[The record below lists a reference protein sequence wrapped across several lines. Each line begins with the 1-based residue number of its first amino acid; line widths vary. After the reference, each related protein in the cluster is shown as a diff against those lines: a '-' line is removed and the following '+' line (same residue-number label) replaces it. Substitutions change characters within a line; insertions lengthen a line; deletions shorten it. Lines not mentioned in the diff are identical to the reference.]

1 MNKGTILCYKRAMTD
16 ETKTD
21 EPGGGERI
29 AKVLARAGIA
39 SRRDAEKMI
48 AEGRV
53 KVGGATL
60 TTPAFKVPPG
70 AVIQVD
76 GKVVGGAEPTRLW
89 RYHKPPG
96 LVTTHRDEK
105 GRLTVFDSLPPGM
118 PRVISIG
125 RLDLTSEGL
134 LLLTNDGA
142 LARRLELPETGW
154 LRRYRVRF
162 FGNVGQ
168 DELDKLKHGITADGV
183 RYGPIEAVLERSKG
197 QNSWAMVSLRE
208 GKNREVRKVF
218 EHLGLKVSR
227 LIRVAYGPF
236 QLGDLGEGEVAE
248 VSGKVLK
255 EQLGLARNPNRMAGA
270 GAPRTTANV
279 AASASAPPAGAAPR
293 AAKPARPRPARERSE
308 RTPHAL
314 ETRRPDAPRGKPGGH
329 GAPPRGKPAHKGP
342 TRRDGPGGKDARGP
356 KPRTPR

>member
-1 MNKGTILCYKRAMTD
+1 MTD
-16 ETKTD
+16 ETTTETQD
-21 EPGGGERI
+21 GGERI

-53 KVGGATL
+53 KVGGETL
-60 TTPAFKVPPG
+60 TTPAYKVAPG
-70 AVIQVD
+70 AIIQVD
-76 GKVVGGAEPTRLW
+76 GKIVAGAQPTRLW

-96 LVTTHRDEK
+96 LVTSHRDEK
-105 GRLTVFDSLPPGM
+105 GRLTVFDSLPPTM

-154 LRRYRVRF
+154 IRRYRVRF
-162 FGNVGQ
+162 FGNVAQ
-168 DELDKLKHGITADGV
+168 SELDKLKDGITADGV

-197 QNSWAMVSLRE
+197 QNSWAAVSLRE

-227 LIRVAYGPF
+227 LIRTAYGPF
-236 QLGDLGEGEVAE
+236 QLGDLQDGEVAE

-255 EQLGLARNPNRMAGA
+255 EQLGLAKNPQRMGSRA
-270 GAPRTTANV
+270 TA
-279 AASASAPPAGAAPR
+279 APPVPLPPAQAAGDSSGPLRGKRAGPTGSRSTPR
-293 AAKPARPRPARERSE
+293 SNTQPSTPRPSSTAK
-308 RTPHAL
+308 
-314 ETRRPDAPRGKPGGH
+314 RG
-329 GAPPRGKPAHKGP
+329 AQ
-342 TRRDGPGGKDARGP
+342 P
-356 KPRTPR
+356 KPRR